1 MLLRVGSL
9 GMELALS
16 ITNMQRKQVN
26 TMKIATSF
34 LAAMLFTAA
43 LGTLNNAIAADEDT
57 EKVPLSADSYCHE
70 KFPAIRGRTL
80 GTDDPTLKSADTGD
94 VIDFYGPCNENPT
107 GKDQQ
112 WEQQLEQ
119 QHRYQSDYED

>member
-1 MLLRVGSL
+1 MIIGAL
-9 GMELALS
+9 GMGFAQS
-16 ITNMQRKQVN
+16 TVMKHRKEVN

-43 LGTLNNAIAADEDT
+43 LGTSNNAIAANEDT
-57 EKVPLSADSYCHE
+57 EKVPLSTDNYCHE
-70 KFPAIRGRTL
+70 KFPAIRGSTL
-80 GTDDPTLKSADTGD
+80 GTDDPTLKDNDTGD
-94 VIDFYGPCNENPT
+94 VIDFYGPCNESPT

>member
-16 ITNMQRKQVN
+16 ITNMQRKEVN

-70 KFPAIRGRTL
+70 KFPAIRGSTL
-80 GTDDPTLKSADTGD
+80 GTDDPTLKDTDTGD
-94 VIDFYGPCNENPT
+94 VIDFYGPCNESPT

-119 QHRYQSDYED
+119 QHRYQSGYED

>member
-1 MLLRVGSL
+1 
-9 GMELALS
+9 
-16 ITNMQRKQVN
+16 
-26 TMKIATSF
+26 MKIATSF
-34 LAAMLFTAA
+34 LAAMLFTGA

-80 GTDDPTLKSADTGD
+80 GTDDPTLKTPTTGD
-94 VIDFYGPCNENPT
+94 VIDFYGPCNESPT

>member
-1 MLLRVGSL
+1 
-9 GMELALS
+9 
-16 ITNMQRKQVN
+16 
-26 TMKIATSF
+26 MKISTSF

-43 LGTLNNAIAADEDT
+43 LGTSNNAIAANEDT
-57 EKVPLSADSYCHE
+57 EKVPLSTDNYCHE
-70 KFPAIRGRTL
+70 KFPAIQGRTL
-80 GTDDPTLKSADTGD
+80 GTDAPILKDADTGD
-94 VIDFYGPCNENPT
+94 VIDFYGPCNESPT

>member
-1 MLLRVGSL
+1 
-9 GMELALS
+9 
-16 ITNMQRKQVN
+16 
-26 TMKIATSF
+26 MKIATSF

-43 LGTLNNAIAADEDT
+43 LGTVNNAIAADENT

-70 KFPAIRGRTL
+70 KFPAIRGSTL
-80 GTDDPTLKSADTGD
+80 GTDDPTLKDNDTGD
-94 VIDFYGPCNENPT
+94 VIDFYGPCNESPT

>member
-1 MLLRVGSL
+1 
-9 GMELALS
+9 MEFAQS
-16 ITNMQRKQVN
+16 IVMKHRKEVN

-34 LAAMLFTAA
+34 LAAMLFTGV

-80 GTDDPTLKSADTGD
+80 GTDDPTLKDADTGD
-94 VIDFYGPCNENPT
+94 VIDFYGPCNESPT

>member
-16 ITNMQRKQVN
+16 IINKHRKEVN
-26 TMKIATSF
+26 TMKIATSI
-34 LAAMLFTAA
+34 LAGVLFIGTMGAINSAVAA
-43 LGTLNNAIAADEDT
+43 NEDT

-80 GTDDPTLKSADTGD
+80 GTDDPTLKDADTGD
-94 VIDFYGPCNENPT
+94 VIDFYGPCNESPT